1 MYSKTSM
8 YLGSGKSVARDS
20 EARYWGRS
28 RGTVDRLLL
37 TLGAIALVGLVPMLW
52 IWVLYGSGLGTSV
65 VHGAAIGLCL
75 ITAGIGF
82 AMIRILDGRR

>member
-1 MYSKTSM
+1 
-8 YLGSGKSVARDS
+8 
-20 EARYWGRS
+20 
-28 RGTVDRLLL
+28 
-37 TLGAIALVGLVPMLW
+37 MLW
-52 IWVLYGSGLGTSV
+52 IWVLYGTGLRPSV